1 MADVMPVRREEKP
14 LLRRVAAPLDPVSRG
29 WATVAGGSVAR
40 LALGFVASLL
50 IARELGPAGF
60 GVFATLGAVATVAGA
75 VADLGLSDASVK
87 RIASAWP
94 GQVTSAQVRARVFFW
109 LRVGAATLV
118 VGAGCLVASPLAH
131 AVLHLPHAGLLVLA
145 LLGVLATA
153 LSGAVSA
160 LLQAIGA
167 FGRLT
172 AVSLTNAALT
182 ALLAL
187 ALALAGR
194 LTLVT
199 ALVVLGIGTS
209 LVAFGVGYRLLPPG
223 WRLGWPERRVLRAE
237 GGLLLRYGGWL
248 WVANSCAILATQL
261 DLLLVQRWRGAAIA
275 GVYALAVNLA
285 AKADLVN
292 SSLYTV
298 LLPAASSLAGPGT
311 VRRYVRQSV
320 VRSGVVALG
329 LLVLLPLAGPLITTV
344 YGAAY
349 APSADLFRPLVL
361 IVIFDLFATP
371 LLLLIYHIDQPKLLA
386 AGDALRVL
394 AVLLLGVWLIP
405 STGASGAIVARFG
418 ARLVGTGLILAAL
431 AWRYRR
437 AAPVPAQKTDPS

>member
-1 MADVMPVRREEKP
+1 MTWVKVPRSLASFF
-14 LLRRVAAPLDPVSRG
+14 DPVSRG

-50 IARELGPAGF
+50 IARALGPAGF

-75 VADLGLSDASVK
+75 VADLGLSDAGVK

-94 GQVTSAQVRARVFFW
+94 GEPASVRARVFFW
-109 LRVGAATLV
+109 LRASSAALV
-118 VGAGCLVASPLAH
+118 VAIGCLVAAPLAH
-131 AVLHLPHAGLLVLA
+131 AVLHLPDAGLLVLA

-160 LLQAIGA
+160 MLQATGA

-172 AVSLTNAALT
+172 AVSLTNAGLT
-182 ALLAL
+182 AVLAL

-223 WRLGWPERRVLRAE
+223 WQLGLPARPLLRAE
-237 GGLLLRYGGWL
+237 GGPILRYGGWL
-248 WVANSCAILATQL
+248 WVANSCAILAAQL
-261 DLLLVQRWRGAAIA
+261 DLLLLQRWRGAAIA

-285 AKADLVN
+285 TKADLVN

-298 LLPAASSLAGPGT
+298 LLPAASSLAGPDA
-311 VRRYVRQSV
+311 VRRYVR
-320 VRSGVVALG
+320 RSMARGGIVALG
-329 LLVLLPLAGPLITTV
+329 LLVLLPLAGPLITLV
-344 YGAAY
+344 YGPAY
-349 APSADLFRPLVL
+349 APSADLFRLLLL

-371 LLLLIYHIDQPKLLA
+371 LLLLIYHTDQPKLLA

-394 AVLLLGVWLIP
+394 AVLLLGAWLIP
-405 STGASGAIVARFG
+405 GIGATGAVVARFG
-418 ARLVGTGLILAAL
+418 ARLVGTAFILAAL

-437 AAPVPAQKTDPS
+437 AAPVPAQRTGPS